1 MSNIAMLSN
10 SGNPSKRS
18 KSQKFT
24 HERRKN
30 YGGKE
35 DETFGFMNDEN
46 SGIFILPQ
54 LYSSEPSQK
63 IVKTPKA

>member
-10 SGNPSKRS
+10 SGHPSKRS

-30 YGGKE
+30 YSGKE

-54 LYSSEPSQK
+54 LDSSEPPQK
-63 IVKTPKA
+63 KMKMTKS